1 MRNTVF
7 KHTGTNN
14 TSSCSLNET
23 ASKFKTEAKIPSG
36 SNVLK
41 QELKIK

>member
-1 MRNTVF
+1 M
-7 KHTGTNN
+7 GTND
-14 TSSCSLNET
+14 TSSSSLNET
-23 ASKFKTEAKIPSG
+23 VSKFKTEANIPSG

>member
-1 MRNTVF
+1 M
-7 KHTGTNN
+7 GTNN

-23 ASKFKTEAKIPSG
+23 VSKFKTEAKISSG

-41 QELKIK
+41 